1 MSDEA
6 LVAILRQA
14 PVIPVLTIERVE
26 DAVPLGRALVA
37 GGLPVL
43 EVTMR
48 TPAAL
53 EAIAA
58 LSEHVPE
65 ALVGVGTLLSSED
78 VVAAQDSG
86 ALFGVSP
93 GATPELIDTT
103 QRRRLPFLP
112 GVATAS
118 EAMAMLSRGM
128 RIMKLFPAS
137 VVGGIP
143 ALKALGAPLADISFC
158 PTGGI
163 GEADF
168 VDYLK
173 LPNVICVGG
182 SWVAPADAIRAGD
195 WKRIE
200 LLARAAR
207 SKAQAAGWRAG

>member
-1 MSDEA
+1 MSDTA
-6 LVAILRQA
+6 LQAILGKS

-43 EVTMR
+43 EVTLR
-48 TPAAL
+48 THVGLGAIEAL
-53 EAIAA
+53 A
-58 LSEHVPE
+58 EHVPE
-65 ALVGVGTLLSSED
+65 ALVGVGTLLSAED
-78 VVAAQDSG
+78 VAAAQEAG
-86 ALFGVSP
+86 AIFGVSP
-93 GATPELIDTT
+93 GATVELVDAT
-103 QRRRLPFLP
+103 QRRKLPFLP

-118 EAMAMLSRGM
+118 EAMAMAARGH
-128 RIMKLFPAS
+128 RFLKLFPAS

-143 ALKALGAPLADISFC
+143 ALKALGGPLSGITFC

-168 VDYLK
+168 LDYLK

-200 LLARAAR
+200 ALARAAR
-207 SKAQAAGWRAG
+207 SKAEAAGWRAG

>member
-1 MSDEA
+1 MSDTA
-6 LVAILRQA
+6 LQAILGKS
-14 PVIPVLTIERVE
+14 PVVPVLTIERVE

-43 EVTMR
+43 EVTLR
-48 TPAAL
+48 TPAGLGAIEAL
-53 EAIAA
+53 AD
-58 LSEHVPE
+58 HVPE
-65 ALVGVGTLLSSED
+65 ALVGVGTLLSAED
-78 VVAAQDSG
+78 VAASQEAG
-86 ALFGVSP
+86 AIFGVSP
-93 GATPELIDTT
+93 GATAELVDAT
-103 QRRRLPFLP
+103 QRRKLPFLP

-118 EAMAMLSRGM
+118 EAMAVAARGLHFV
-128 RIMKLFPAS
+128 KLFPAS

-143 ALKALGAPLADISFC
+143 ALKALAGPLSAMTFC

-168 VDYLK
+168 LDYLK

-200 LLARAAR
+200 ALARATR
-207 SKAQAAGWRAG
+207 SKAEAAGWRAG